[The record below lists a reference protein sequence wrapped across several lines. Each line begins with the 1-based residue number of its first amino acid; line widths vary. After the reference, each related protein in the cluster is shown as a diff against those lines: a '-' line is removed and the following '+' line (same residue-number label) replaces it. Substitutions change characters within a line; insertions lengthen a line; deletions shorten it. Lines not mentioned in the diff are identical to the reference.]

1 MESAIRQAR
10 FGRDAAE
17 KLTKLAPAI
26 AGHGRYRPLRVTLEA
41 LRKLLD
47 NLHCVIGKDRKLALG
62 RQMQVRL
69 VRLEVLLEQGR

>member
-1 MESAIRQAR
+1 M
-10 FGRDAAE
+10 AASE
-17 KLTKLAPAI
+17 
-26 AGHGRYRPLRVTLEA
+26 PLRVTLEA